1 MPGPYP
7 LVDRDDISGTAPNPD
22 SATARAGFG
31 ALWDAF
37 SYLLF
42 SGDNSGTKAQARTA
56 LEVSSTTEM
65 NTAIST
71 AVGAKVAGDVL
82 QMVTVTDA
90 GASTSSL
97 TLAALGS
104 DASFTPKST
113 SSKIIIECTFTAT
126 STWDMAYANVTH
138 LIKSFFRMYEGA
150 TALGDLVRFSA
161 SDSAAVINHLYGT
174 LTLKTVLTNASLTAR
189 TFTLKANVS
198 YTEYIATAS
207 NVVWTI
213 TEIKT

>member
-56 LEVSSTTEM
+56 LEVYSSTEVDD
-65 NTAIST
+65 AIT
-71 AVGAKVAGDVL
+71 DAVAAKVAGDVL
-82 QMVTVTDA
+82 QMVTATDA
-90 GASTSSL
+90 GSTVTVNTL
-97 TLAALGS
+97 TNVMGAAGS
-104 DASFTPKST
+104 ITPKST
-113 SSKIIIECTFTAT
+113 ASKLRIEVSFQCRMWDGLYTAEYALYEGGTQLCLYKVHKGHPGTVIGAARDFVPLSISAIVTNTAT
-126 STWDMAYANVTH
+126 TAR
-138 LIKSFFRMYEGA
+138 SFTLRARDSAGTTLDVGA
-150 TALGDLVRFSA
+150 TSIVM
-161 SDSAAVINHLYGT
+161 
-174 LTLKTVLTNASLTAR
+174 
-189 TFTLKANVS
+189 
-198 YTEYIATAS
+198 
-207 NVVWTI
+207 TI